1 LAVSL
6 HGLTSITLGVP
17 DVDAASRYYEDFGL
31 TPSGTTLDGRRR
43 FATLEGGDQLVIAQ
57 ASRRRL
63 LEIGVAAEDT
73 DDLDR
78 IAVNLSKIGAEFN
91 RSADELVVH
100 DPNSAL
106 RVSVTIA
113 PHIVQAPAT
122 QEPTNGPGRPGRANG
137 RAPAIERSNKVRPRR
152 LGHVVVGSLNQ
163 EASQHF
169 FTEGL
174 GFKVT
179 DHVPSL
185 ASFLRCSTDHH
196 NLLLQQA
203 PLNFLHHTAWE
214 VDDVD
219 EVGRGASA
227 MLEEHP
233 ERHVWGLGRHHI
245 GSNFFWYLKDPAGN
259 FSEYYADLDCILD
272 DQLWDPT
279 VIDGA
284 RGLYNWGPPPPPSFI
299 KPDDLAELMTGAHAP
314 R

>member
-91 RSADELVVH
+91 CSADELAVH

-137 RAPAIERSNKVRPRR
+137 RAPAIERTNKVRPRR

-214 VDDVD
+214 VDDVV

-299 KPDDLAELMTGAHAP
+299 TPDDLAELMTGAHAP